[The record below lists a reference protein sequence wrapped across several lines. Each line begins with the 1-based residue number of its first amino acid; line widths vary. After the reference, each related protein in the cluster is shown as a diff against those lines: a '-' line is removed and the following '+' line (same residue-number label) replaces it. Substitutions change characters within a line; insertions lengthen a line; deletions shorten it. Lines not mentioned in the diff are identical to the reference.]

1 MISHSWIIQKV
12 LSRLHNKNQNWICV
26 ICGPTGTGKSYTALR
41 IAELIDPDFDIDRC
55 TFHAEEFLNLVNSG
69 VLKTGSAIILDE
81 AGVGIPARQW
91 YDICNKSVNYVL
103 QTFRRENVALI
114 MTTPSLSFI
123 DVQARMLSHAYVDT
137 QKIDRK
143 KKMVLV
149 KFMACQLNPK
159 TGKVYYKYYR
169 KGRQALKRVWIE
181 KPSAGLIKDYERK
194 KRIYSKGLYASAM
207 KDIEKIELKKKLT
220 SKEIAEE
227 ILKNPKPFLREW
239 QGKTI
244 VVVEKVMLKF
254 GVGRSVAK
262 KVKIVVEEALEKITQ
277 GE

>member
-1 MISHSWIIQKV
+1 MISHSWIVQKV

-41 IAELIDPDFDIDRC
+41 LAELIDPNFNIDRC
-55 TFHAEEFLNLVNSG
+55 TFNAEEFLNLVNSG
-69 VLKTGSAIILDE
+69 VLKTGSCIILDE

-123 DVQARMLSHAYVDT
+123 DVQARMLSHAFVDT

-143 KKMVLV
+143 KKRVLV
-149 KFMACQLNPK
+149 KFMACQLNPRS
-159 TGKVYYKYYR
+159 GKVYYKYYR

-181 KPSAGLIKDYERK
+181 KPSQGLIKDYEK
-194 KRIYSKGLYASAM
+194 KKKKYSKGLYASAM
-207 KDIEKIELKKKLT
+207 EDIQKIELKKQT
-220 SKEIAEE
+220 PQEIAKI
-227 ILKNPKPFLREW
+227 ILKNPEPYLKDW
-239 QGKTI
+239 QGKKIINLT
-244 VVVEKVMLKF
+244 KVMLKF
-254 GVGRSVAK
+254 GVGRNNGK
-262 KVKIVVEEALEKITQ
+262 KVKTIVEEALTESGIL
-277 GE
+277 